1 MTGDTPRP
9 GAPRTGA
16 SISGARDTGA
26 PLPEVDDPRTLERPD
41 PALLR
46 YYFVTSL
53 FGFIFFPLIYIP
65 LWFRYQTLRYRFDE
79 EGVSMAYGRFFQKE
93 TYLTYRR
100 IQDIQVTRGFLQ
112 RRFGLAVL
120 ELQTASGSS
129 ESEMKIEGIRNPE
142 RLRDFLYERMR
153 GAADEEG
160 EGGGGGYPLRD
171 NPLQSGPDAGD
182 EALRLLREIRDG
194 LQALGEGRGSR

>member
-1 MTGDTPRP
+1 MTGDMPR
-9 GAPRTGA
+9 
-16 SISGARDTGA
+16 
-26 PLPEVDDPRTLERPD
+26 PEVDDPRTLERPD
-41 PALLR
+41 SALLR

-53 FGFIFFPLIYIP
+53 FGFIFFPLIYLP
-65 LWFRYQTLRYRFDE
+65 LWFRYHTLRYRFDE

-129 ESEMKIEGIRNPE
+129 QSEMKIEGIRNPE

-153 GAADEEG
+153 GAADEED
-160 EGGGGGYPLRD
+160 EGGGASRRD
-171 NPLQSGPDAGD
+171 PSPNGPDTED

-194 LQALGEGRGSR
+194 LHALGEGRGPR

>member
-9 GAPRTGA
+9 EAPHTGA
-16 SISGARDTGA
+16 SISGAPDTGA

-53 FGFIFFPLIYIP
+53 FGFVFFPLIYLP

-93 TYLTYRR
+93 TYLTYQR

-142 RLRDFLYERMR
+142 RLRDFLYGRMR
-153 GAADEEG
+153 GAADEAD
-160 EGGGGGYPLRD
+160 EGGDPLEGD
-171 NPLQSGPDAGD
+171 SLQSGPDIED

-194 LQALGEGRGSR
+194 LRALGDGRGSR